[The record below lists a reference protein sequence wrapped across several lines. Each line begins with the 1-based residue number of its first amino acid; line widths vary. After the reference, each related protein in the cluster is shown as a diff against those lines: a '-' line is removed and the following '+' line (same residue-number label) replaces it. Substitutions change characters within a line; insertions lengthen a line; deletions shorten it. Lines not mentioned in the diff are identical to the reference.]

1 MSQKRDDFLMM
12 GCLWMTLAVI
22 VIFNTWNRFYTLPA
36 DFLLGALAAWS
47 IGCGMSKFR
56 KADKTENE

>member
-1 MSQKRDDFLMM
+1 MM